1 MLKIFIFQTYKLILY
16 NKAQTMIFVKD
27 NKFYHETDIRIR
39 YAETDKM
46 GYSYYGNYP
55 TFFEVGRTEFLREMG
70 ISYKELEDLGYM
82 LPITSLSIKY
92 LKPAIYDDL
101 ITVRTFLK
109 YLHPIRVEFDY
120 EIFNQKGELLTTGNT
135 LLVFISSK
143 TRRPTKA
150 PDFYNETIKKFSKN
164 LF

>member
-1 MLKIFIFQTYKLILY
+1 
-16 NKAQTMIFVKD
+16 MIFVKD
-27 NKFYHETDIRIR
+27 NKFYHETNIRIR

-101 ITVRTFLK
+101 ITVRTYLK
-109 YLHPIRVEFDY
+109 YLHPIKVEFDY
-120 EIFNQKGELLTTGNT
+120 EIHNQQGELLTTGNT

-150 PDFYNETIKKFSKN
+150 PDFYTNIIKKFSKN